1 MRKYSFCTV
10 ALSLMVFL
18 TACTPTAT
26 GPATAPTGDSS
37 LKALSAASF
46 TTGEAFEAL
55 PPGDVMLTID
65 AGTLLNTTIPTA
77 LATSPQQKQEF
88 DKALV
93 EMQEKAGID
102 PKQLKLVAMTFV
114 MPKTNAEK
122 LQFAAVMTGTF
133 DTAKL
138 TEALKKD
145 SKTGAEVPSQDYNG
159 QTLFVK
165 QDEGQEIAASVLDSS
180 MLVLGSPATMAK
192 QAIDARA
199 GKAGNATQNA
209 DLFNL
214 FKATSQTGVLR
225 FAMRFPQ
232 EQLPQN
238 QNDPTVKSF
247 AAIKYLYGTLDA
259 SAGLGLDLNARTGSA
274 AEAQPLHD
282 NLQQLL
288 AMGKQQVA
296 GNAQMASLASVLEQT
311 TVTMTDAD
319 VKLKMS
325 IPPTTLAQVAAD
337 FQKMSGAFGGAPGA
351 PPMMEPEDK
360 P

>member
-1 MRKYSFCTV
+1 
-10 ALSLMVFL
+10 
-18 TACTPTAT
+18 
-26 GPATAPTGDSS
+26 
-37 LKALSAASF
+37 
-46 TTGEAFEAL
+46 
-55 PPGDVMLTID
+55 
-65 AGTLLNTTIPTA
+65 
-77 LATSPQQKQEF
+77 
-88 DKALV
+88 
-93 EMQEKAGID
+93 
-102 PKQLKLVAMTFV
+102 
-114 MPKTNAEK
+114 
-122 LQFAAVMTGTF
+122 
-133 DTAKL
+133 
-138 TEALKKD
+138 
-145 SKTGAEVPSQDYNG
+145 
-159 QTLFVK
+159 
-165 QDEGQEIAASVLDSS
+165 
-180 MLVLGSPATMAK
+180 VLGSPATMVK
-192 QAIDARA
+192 SAIDARR
-199 GKAGNATQNA
+199 GKGDNATMNA
-209 DLFNL
+209 DLFNA
-214 FKATSQTGVLR
+214 FKSTKQTGVLR

-337 FQKMSGAFGGAPGA
+337 FQKMAGALGGAPGA
-351 PPMMEPEDK
+351 PPMMEPEDEDE